1 MKSSTIRIY
10 RKWLEIATQ
19 EQIDF
24 VDSVYHLCET
34 NYERGG
40 DTIVETFEPQEICDE
55 FKTLKEV
62 KEHCKMVVENALN
75 KRCGEDDDPELS
87 RYEASQEW

>member
-10 RKWLEIATQ
+10 KTWLKTATQ

-24 VDSVYHLCET
+24 VDSVYRFCET

-40 DTIVETFEPQEICDE
+40 DTIVETFEPEEICDE
-55 FKTLKEV
+55 FKTLDEV
-62 KEHCKMVVENALN
+62 KERCKFLVENALN
-75 KRCGEDDDPELS
+75 KRWGEDDDSELS